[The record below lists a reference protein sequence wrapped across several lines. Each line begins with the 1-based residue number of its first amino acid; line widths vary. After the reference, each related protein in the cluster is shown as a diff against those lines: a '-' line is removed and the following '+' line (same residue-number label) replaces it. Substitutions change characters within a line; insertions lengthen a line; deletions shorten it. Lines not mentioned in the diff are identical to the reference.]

1 MQGDCEDLLRELF
14 KKLENAGHRAI
25 DLKVCENE
33 TGTLVVTIKYSGG
46 TSRSHAAPRRQQ
58 SFAEPPT
65 RRDHS
70 GQSVDNARTT
80 RLRDH
85 SESLSSRSQ
94 SNSTENSSSMSGARG
109 QYNNQNNL
117 SCAGQMTSV
126 KSDRIDKLAGL
137 ALKREGEHP
146 SEVGSKPE
154 IKVVY
159 QASGNGGQLRANAAV
174 PPLRRPE
181 MRVTSPRETSR
192 IPASRAERIAQT
204 SVKERFFWDPAEG
217 ASTRPAREETLVQPP
232 KELRKANDKTDPPNM
247 ASMAMSQNIS
257 VNGGSANDK
266 ISCRQYHVSPRPNDM
281 NAPRIRGFS
290 ARGLTPKK
298 EMLETGV
305 GKIKGR
311 FNISSGSAEK
321 LPSSTKPN
329 ESDWATDVEKIECTL
344 NINVSDQVQGAS
356 GQYSTYEQ
364 MFGIFVDYGSYE
376 FGQRVQDPSR
386 NRSVNRV
393 VEYPLEWSKDQHYFC
408 VFDDLILPVWRNNT
422 TGACALPRRYVRI
435 YRDWLTRAI
444 SASPD
449 LMPDSRAPACMSKL
463 GTDHS
468 LYNNIVGAAMAVIEK
483 YVRECSKNYP
493 VAPAHAHSLQS

>member
-25 DLKVCENE
+25 DLKVCEND
-33 TGTLVVTIKYSGG
+33 TGTLVVTIKYSGA
-46 TSRSHAAPRRQQ
+46 TRRSHAGPRRQQ
-58 SFAEPPT
+58 SFAEPPI

-70 GQSVDNARTT
+70 GQSVDNTCTT
-80 RLRDH
+80 RVPDR
-85 SESLSSRSQ
+85 SESQSLSSRSQ
-94 SNSTENSSSMSGARG
+94 SNSTETSARG
-109 QYNNQNNL
+109 PSNNQNNL
-117 SCAGQMTSV
+117 SSAGQIVNV

-137 ALKREGEHP
+137 ALKREVDHQPEGGQE
-146 SEVGSKPE
+146 PE
-154 IKVVY
+154 IKVVHE
-159 QASGNGGQLRANAAV
+159 ASSYGGQLRANAAV

-217 ASTRPAREETLVQPP
+217 APTPQAREETLVQPP
-232 KELRKANDKTDPPNM
+232 KEQRKAKDKTDPPNM

-257 VNGGSANDK
+257 VNGGSANDE
-266 ISCRQYHVSPRPNDM
+266 ISCRQYHMSPRPNDM
-281 NAPRIRGFS
+281 NAPRKRGFS

-305 GKIKGR
+305 GKAKGR

-321 LPSSTKPN
+321 LPSSSKPN
-329 ESDWATDVEKIECTL
+329 ESDWATDVDKIESSL

-356 GQYSTYEQ
+356 GQYPTYEQ

-435 YRDWLTRAI
+435 YRDWLTRSI
-444 SASPD
+444 DTSQD
-449 LMPDSRAPACMSKL
+449 LMPDSRAPTCMSKL

-468 LYNNIVGAAMAVIEK
+468 LYNNIVGAAMAVIDK

-493 VAPAHAHSLQS
+493 VATAHAHSLQA